1 MTTVI
6 NNPGEKESTGTGIVV
21 GILVVLL
28 IVILLAVF
36 GLPYLRNR
44 GTPAP
49 ANPGAN
55 INVNLPTGGTSGG
68 GQTGQ

>member
-6 NNPGEKESTGTGIVV
+6 ERESSGTGVVV

-28 IVILLAVF
+28 IVVLLAVF
-36 GLPYLRNR
+36 GLPYLQNR

-49 ANPGAN
+49 ANPGAS
-55 INVNLPTGGTSGG
+55 INVNLPTGGDTG